1 MNFHFIPFSFLEKY
15 YIRKCNLI
23 IRNSLKKEFLAIE
36 EVLNVVARIFFRRV
50 ITQRNRAY
58 KWVSGCLSPQR
69 SKGTRLVSQIIYSR
83 FQRFD
88 TFKDRFPFAKE
99 SASGRPP
106 FRSAES
112 PTRIRSFLVSAVNH
126 FFNSIQHIIGKKI
139 FKTFSNN
146 SLLTK
151 RAPLRRRLRSKI
163 FS

>member
-36 EVLNVVARIFFRRV
+36 EVLNVIARIFFRRV

-99 SASGRPP
+99 PASGRPLFGP
-106 FRSAES
+106 PSLQHEYDPS
-112 PTRIRSFLVSAVNH
+112 SYPPSTISYSM
-126 FFNSIQHIIGKKI
+126 QHIIGKKI
-139 FKTFSNN
+139 FKTFCNN